1 MEKDCTG
8 SHRRQQTAAFNEGEE
23 EEDEKGKAILYTK
36 SCQITSQ
43 QMFISYVSVTNNKA
57 QQHYLMPPDR
67 TEQPYQYRL
76 FVTWNLLS
84 SLDPPILPLA

>member
-1 MEKDCTG
+1 MEKNCTA
-8 SHRRQQTAAFNEGEE
+8 SHRPQQAVAFNEEE
-23 EEDEKGKAILYTK
+23 EKGQSILCTK
-36 SCQITSQ
+36 RCQVTSQ

-76 FVTWNLLS
+76 SITWNLFS
-84 SLDPPILPLA
+84 SLDPLILPLS